1 MAAFDMDKKISENAN
16 NVTNNYFKKY
26 FILEYRKSNIWELL
40 ALMRT
45 RVFLENKDDMYYYF
59 DEY

>member
-1 MAAFDMDKKISENAN
+1 MAAFDMDKKISKNVN

-45 RVFLENKDDMYYYF
+45 RVFLENKDDMYY
-59 DEY
+59 